1 MATYTDWVRNLD
13 NPNYVGKVRKEKRLN
28 AVYEVIFHECPEFTE
43 YTKNDRLGRE
53 RCMDFINSEIRHAK
67 RLCEED
73 DEYLRW
79 QFGEIR
85 IRITDR
91 EGNITEEKIS
101 VNF

>member
-1 MATYTDWVRNLD
+1 MATYTDWIRNLD

-53 RCMDFINSEIRHAK
+53 RCMEFIKSEVRHAK
-67 RLCEED
+67 RLH
-73 DEYLRW
+73 DEGADLSWR
-79 QFGEIR
+79 FGETR

-91 EGNITEEKIS
+91 EGNVTEEKIS